1 MASWSAGTQIFEE
14 IATVIRTNV
23 PDYEA
28 RCDIYREIIPI
39 FEDNGAELFDIYES
53 VDEAF
58 DEVWTEMYPQ
68 DESDGW

>member
-1 MASWSAGTQIFEE
+1 MASWSTGSQIFEE
-14 IATVIRTNV
+14 IATVIRANV
-23 PDYEA
+23 SDYEA

-39 FEDNGAELFDIYES
+39 FEDNGAELHDIYES

-68 DESDGW
+68 DDGDGW

>member
-14 IATVIRTNV
+14 IATVIRANV

-39 FEDNGAELFDIYES
+39 FEDNGAELFDSYES

>member
-1 MASWSAGTQIFEE
+1 MAWSTGSQIFEE
-14 IATVIRTNV
+14 IATVIRANV
-23 PDYEA
+23 GDYES
-28 RCDIYREIIPI
+28 RCDIYRELIPI
-39 FEDNGAELFDIYES
+39 FEDNDAELFDIYKS

>member
-1 MASWSAGTQIFEE
+1 MASWSTGSQIFEE
-14 IATVIRTNV
+14 IAVVIRANV
-23 PDYEA
+23 SDYEA

-39 FEDNGAELFDIYES
+39 FEDNGAELHDIYES

-68 DESDGW
+68 DDGDGW

>member
-1 MASWSAGTQIFEE
+1 MASWSTGSQIFEE
-14 IATVIRTNV
+14 IAVVIRSNV
-23 PDYEA
+23 SDYEA

-39 FEDNGAELFDIYES
+39 FEDNGAELHDIYES

-68 DESDGW
+68 DDGDGW